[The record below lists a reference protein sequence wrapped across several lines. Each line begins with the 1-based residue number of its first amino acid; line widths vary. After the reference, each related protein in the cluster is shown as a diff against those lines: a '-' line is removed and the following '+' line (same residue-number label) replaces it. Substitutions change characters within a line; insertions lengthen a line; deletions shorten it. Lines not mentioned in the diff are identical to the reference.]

1 MSKNFYQHNNAR
13 HAQSQIPTKEKSS
26 SELSRGRSP
35 LLSQR
40 RSLSNP
46 SVSEDNPS
54 SALLHAHALTRESS
68 LLRSILLCECYM
80 NVSEYN

>member
-1 MSKNFYQHNNAR
+1 MSENFYQHNNAR

-40 RSLSNP
+40 RSLSEP
-46 SVSEDNPS
+46 SVSEDDFHQHS
-54 SALLHAHALTRESS
+54 YAHALTRESS
-68 LLRSILLCECYM
+68 KRSTLLS
-80 NVSEYN
+80 